1 MPRKTLH
8 ATFLSVALLLG
19 LSASAVIGQGTKGE
33 QISKGGEGGLPDLCH
48 ATGSPSNP
56 FVLISPG
63 DPSYNTHFGHGD
75 MPAVNGV
82 CGEGT
87 PSVIPEPIT
96 MLLFGAGL
104 AGVGY
109 AKRRM
114 GRNKGA

>member
-8 ATFLSVALLLG
+8 AALLSVALLVG
-19 LSASAVIGQGTKGE
+19 LSASAISGQGTKSQGT
-33 QISKGGEGGLPDLCH
+33 KGGEGGQVPLCH
-48 ATGSPSNP
+48 ATGSSTNP

-63 DPSYNTHFGHGD
+63 DPSYNAHFAHGD
-75 MPAVNGV
+75 VPAVNGV
-82 CGEGT
+82 CGGT
-87 PSVIPEPIT
+87 PSGVPEPIT

-114 GRNKGA
+114 GRNKEA